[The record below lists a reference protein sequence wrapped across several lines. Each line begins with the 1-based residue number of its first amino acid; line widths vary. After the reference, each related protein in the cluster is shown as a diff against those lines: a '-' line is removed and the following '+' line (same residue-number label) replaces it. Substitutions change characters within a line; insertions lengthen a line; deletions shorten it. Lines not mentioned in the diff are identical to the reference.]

1 MRVHSDRRGRRE
13 FECKLRGVKNLS
25 VGRRKNA
32 PLFLQPH
39 SFGTFA
45 RADPDDAAAPLL
57 PERMTYNS
65 ITSIQKFVCDG
76 DDPSY
81 AGVQCGGDGAGT
93 CALSHSGFT
102 DTMDW
107 CWTDTNQNDW
117 CWCIESGGEGVY
129 TQAHLDAAKKEGYDE
144 GYAAGVASVD
154 ITSDNQAAFDEGVAS
169 VDLSEYKTISE
180 IGNYG
185 ITVADVIPSDPRHPV
200 GRLPAQVGGVSTGVF
215 PHEPPPVSSSLRSGP
230 WSSRDRPP
238 EIRVSRAGAV
248 RVHRRHLGTQFLPP

>member
-1 MRVHSDRRGRRE
+1 M
-13 FECKLRGVKNLS
+13 L
-25 VGRRKNA
+25 

-185 ITVADVIPSDPRHPV
+185 ITVADVIPSDPVIQSDDYLLKSEVCQQVFSLMNHLQSL
-200 GRLPAQVGGVSTGVF
+200 LPSDQVRGPQETALQRFGCPEQELCESIGGTWELNF
-215 PHEPPPVSSSLRSGP
+215 C
-230 WSSRDRPP
+230 
-238 EIRVSRAGAV
+238 
-248 RVHRRHLGTQFLPP
+248 HLENGW